1 MNRGACLF
9 FYVAGICKFNKERN
23 YTWQTEV
30 CKKGE
35 GPKLKEHVVIS
46 KATIDRLPVYFRM
59 LRQVQREGVEII
71 SSEELGRRIGVTP
84 EQIRKDLA
92 SFGEFGK
99 KGVGYFV
106 RELIRNIGEILGLH
120 RNWNIAIVGVG
131 HLGWAL
137 ANYRNFSSIGF
148 NLVAVFDVD
157 PAKVG
162 QYINGVEIN
171 NIADL
176 EATVMER
183 NVHIGVITV
192 PGSHAQEVA
201 DRLVASG
208 VRGIWNFAPVK
219 LDVPDNI
226 RLVSED
232 LSVGLASISYFL
244 SRNVK

>member
-1 MNRGACLF
+1 M
-9 FYVAGICKFNKERN
+9 
-23 YTWQTEV
+23 
-30 CKKGE
+30 
-35 GPKLKEHVVIS
+35 KEHIVIS
-46 KATIDRLPVYFRM
+46 KATIDRLPLYFRT
-59 LRQVQREGVEII
+59 LRQIQQEGTEII

-137 ANYRNFSSIGF
+137 ANYRNFASLGF
-148 NLVAVFDVD
+148 NLGAVFDID

-162 QYINGVEIN
+162 QVIGGVEISN
-171 NIADL
+171 LDRLEEITREKNI
-176 EATVMER
+176 
-183 NVHIGVITV
+183 HIGVITV
-192 PGSHAQEVA
+192 PAQSAQEVA
-201 DRLVASG
+201 DRLVAAG
-208 VRGIWNFAPVK
+208 VRGIWNFAPIK
-219 LDVPDNI
+219 LNVPENV

-232 LSVGLASISYFL
+232 LSVGLSSISYYL
-244 SRNVK
+244 SRQWK